1 MARRKKPENETDQQ
15 ILQRKTFE
23 AISNF
28 SDRSEKTSWNRKM
41 DNMVK
46 LISRMRPIENQIL
59 ALQHRKMP
67 IFDDV
72 QELRVLMVA
81 ECIHPYQQLILK
93 EDHVL
98 CKFCN
103 RNIRIPDGVLD

>member
-15 ILQRKTFE
+15 IRERKIFE

-28 SDRSEKTSWNRKM
+28 FDRSEKTSWNRKM

-46 LISRMRPIENQIL
+46 LIAKMRPLEDQIL

-67 IFDDV
+67 IFDQV
-72 QELRVLMVA
+72 QELRELMVA
-81 ECIHPYQQLILK
+81 ECIHPYQHLVFK

-103 RNIRIPDGVLD
+103 RNIGIPDGALD